1 MVTATGLIAQVNPIS
16 DVLDAV
22 TYFVDAATVDP
33 LSAILVALG
42 NLLFAVT
49 FLFFGY
55 LVLGSLVDFVI
66 PESPG
71 RAPPRRE

>member
-1 MVTATGLIAQVNPIS
+1 MATTTGLLAQVNPVG
-16 DVLDAV
+16 DLLDAV

-42 NLLFAVT
+42 NLLFAAT

-55 LVLGSLVDFVI
+55 LVLGSLVDLLI

-71 RAPPRRE
+71 RSPPRRE

>member
-1 MVTATGLIAQVNPIS
+1 MVTTTGLIAQVNPIG

-42 NLLFAVT
+42 NLFFAAT

-55 LVLGSLVDFVI
+55 LVLGSLVDLLI